1 MVHDVKAH
9 CTLQF
14 QILFTVEYG
23 MDREELETLNL
34 YIKTSEPHTFS
45 EEVRQTVYRVHPRT

>member
-1 MVHDVKAH
+1 MIWYLIYVQVHG
-9 CTLQF
+9 TPLF

-34 YIKTSEPHTFS
+34 YIKTSEPHPFS
-45 EEVRQTVYRVHPRT
+45 EEVGQSIS